1 MTLCFAV
8 PWQPRWVLCVESRE
22 PQTWHRARAHQ
33 RYLSKFLITC
43 QTQVWQQ
50 PQKGATDG
58 ETSQRHQSEGP
69 SEGDQSVRRGRE
81 QERNKKVN
89 GQGPSNNDPS
99 LLPLP
104 PLACHCERLL
114 WCWNTTRPWIIPA
127 SLSFFLCPRCEPS
140 LSLAYSSKPVH
151 TSPVLV
157 FCASQDPPCL
167 HACLSHTVPAQRG
180 ARAHLQPVLTT
191 PLISLITH

>member
-69 SEGDQSVRRGRE
+69 GEGDRSVRRGRE

-89 GQGPSNNDPS
+89 GQGPSNNDQVYSPFPAPTATPS
-99 LLPLP
+99 LPL
-104 PLACHCERLL
+104 
-114 WCWNTTRPWIIPA
+114 
-127 SLSFFLCPRCEPS
+127 
-140 LSLAYSSKPVH
+140 
-151 TSPVLV
+151 
-157 FCASQDPPCL
+157 
-167 HACLSHTVPAQRG
+167 
-180 ARAHLQPVLTT
+180 
-191 PLISLITH
+191 